1 MIHHD
6 TSTSKSVTI
15 GYGEI
20 TLNELLDGDGGK
32 EGIDQYLIYNSF
44 LVTKQYISINS
55 SSTFK

>member
-6 TSTSKSVTI
+6 TSTSKSIVI

-32 EGIDQYLIYNSF
+32 EGIDQYLIYNLF
-44 LVTKQYISINS
+44 LVTKQ
-55 SSTFK
+55 

>member
-6 TSTSKSVTI
+6 TSTSKSVVI

-32 EGIDQYLIYNSF
+32 EGIDQYPIYGLS
-44 LVTKQYISINS
+44 LVTKQ
-55 SSTFK
+55 

>member
-6 TSTSKSVTI
+6 TSTSKSVVI

-32 EGIDQYLIYNSF
+32 EGIDQYSVNNEF
-44 LVTKQYISINS
+44 
-55 SSTFK
+55 

>member
-1 MIHHD
+1 MIHRD

-32 EGIDQYLIYNSF
+32 EGIYRTQFIIYSWRLNNQ
-44 LVTKQYISINS
+44 LC
-55 SSTFK
+55 